1 MCVSTELAIDVLIL
15 IHPGGQIALKIVPL
29 SAALF
34 QRAYWEQWV
43 PKHPPLD
50 QSALML
56 LGRPIDLHQL
66 HTEVTKSG
74 SYQVVGSISSNRT
87 SGMHGELSRVR
98 SGQPEGLMAF
108 HRGTVG
114 IHPIAW

>member
-43 PKHPPLD
+43 PKHPPLY

-66 HTEVTKSG
+66 HTEVIKAG
-74 SYQVVGSISSNRT
+74 SYQVVSSISSNPT
-87 SGMHGELSRVR
+87 NGMHAEMSRMR
-98 SGQPEGLMAF
+98 SGQPEELVAI
-108 HRGTVG
+108 HRGTDG
-114 IHPIAW
+114 IHPIAR